1 MQMRM
6 IVKRFLIAL
15 SATLVLPSMAAA
27 EVLRSSDAGFMIE
40 HTASRDAGAEATWMR
55 LVDPAVWWHP
65 DHTWSADAAGLSL
78 EAAAGGCFC
87 ERLADGG
94 SVEHLRVV
102 HAAPGR
108 LLRMDGRLGPLQSLA
123 VTGVLTFELAEDA
136 SGGTTIK
143 LTYAVSG
150 APGDAL
156 DNWAPAVDGV
166 LGQQIERLAAGTESG
181 EATD

>member
-15 SATLVLPSMAAA
+15 IGVMIFPTLAGA
-27 EVLRSSDAGFMIE
+27 EVLRSSDTGFVVE
-40 HTASRDAGAEATWMR
+40 HSATRDAAADATWAR
-55 LVDPAVWWHP
+55 LIEPAGWWHP
-65 DHTWSADAAGLSL
+65 DHTWSADADGLSL
-78 EAAAGGCFC
+78 EASAGGCFC
-87 ERLADGG
+87 ESLQNGG

-102 HAAPGR
+102 NATPDR

-123 VTGVLTFELAEDA
+123 VTGVLTFELTEDE
-136 SGGTTIK
+136 SGRTTIK

-150 APGDAL
+150 APGDGL

-166 LGQQIERLAAGTESG
+166 LGQQIERLAAEDGASPAE
-181 EATD
+181 